1 MLIPE
6 LRNSEDMNMWYTT
19 AVDRMMAPQKIS
31 RFCSLKPVNMLHY
44 MAKGE
49 EVYR

>member
-19 AVDRMMAPQKIS
+19 AVDRMMAPQRYLGS
-31 RFCSLKPVNMLHY
+31 AL
-44 MAKGE
+44 
-49 EVYR
+49 